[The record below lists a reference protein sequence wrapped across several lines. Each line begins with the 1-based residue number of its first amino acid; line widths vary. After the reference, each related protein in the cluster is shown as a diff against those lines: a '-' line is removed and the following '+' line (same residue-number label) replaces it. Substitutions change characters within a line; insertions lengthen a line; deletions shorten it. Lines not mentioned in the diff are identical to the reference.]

1 MSFNR
6 LYAVLSAMF
15 LLCSASGAAADAT
28 ILSAVNALR
37 ADADRAALTYST
49 RLQRVAEIHARD
61 MAARGFFSHRG
72 SDGST
77 LSDRA
82 RRVGYGFCFI
92 AENIAK
98 GQRPQQAVMESWVN
112 SRGHRRNMLDR
123 RASEIGLARAEG
135 ALWVMV
141 LGRPGC

>member
-1 MSFNR
+1 M
-6 LYAVLSAMF
+6 
-15 LLCSASGAAADAT
+15 
-28 ILSAVNALR
+28 NALR
-37 ADADRAALTYST
+37 AEAGRAALRYSDQLERIA
-49 RLQRVAEIHARD
+49 RLHAED
-61 MAARGFFSHRG
+61 MARSGVFSHTG

-77 LSDRA
+77 LGDRA
-82 RRVGYGFCFI
+82 GGAGYGFCFI

-98 GQRPQQAVMESWVN
+98 GQRTREAVMASWGQ

-123 RASEIGLARAEG
+123 RATEMGLARADG